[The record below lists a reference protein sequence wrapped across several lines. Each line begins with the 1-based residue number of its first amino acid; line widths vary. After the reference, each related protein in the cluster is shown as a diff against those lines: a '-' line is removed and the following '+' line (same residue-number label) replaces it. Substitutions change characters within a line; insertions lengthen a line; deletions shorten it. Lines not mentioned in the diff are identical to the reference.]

1 MDRRIRYLFY
11 RKFTFSISKHC
22 EIMTFIYIGNYC
34 IFKAVNYTLNK
45 TDFWWEGISIVIF
58 GSSFS
63 DFFFFSKKERTPYL
77 TYFWSKQISWKKHQ
91 LEKKFQGLLIQC
103 KQNEPCSQ
111 DEEVWVKNS
120 FFKYCKQNK
129 LRKTMWL
136 KLWTFRLKV
145 W

>member
-1 MDRRIRYLFY
+1 MLIKTLFSVHTFFSY
-11 RKFTFSISKHC
+11 RHNFQD
-22 EIMTFIYIGNYC
+22 IGNYC

-45 TDFWWEGISIVIF
+45 ADFWWEGISIVIY

-63 DFFFFSKKERTPYL
+63 DFFFFFQKKNVHHIWRISDQNKLAERN
-77 TYFWSKQISWKKHQ
+77 ISLKKN
-91 LEKKFQGLLIQC
+91 FNGLLIQC